1 MTDLWQTTL
10 QSVFDADLFDLDD
23 WQSSCQIVPNLE
35 RDNEQASNEIGGQP
49 LQDGFFS
56 LYKPDPQIKN
66 KLGALAP
73 LADLL
78 KRGMAT
84 PEWKRLRENTVGQQL
99 GAAVGSQ
106 GLFQQVL
113 ANLPEEVKEKAKKAQ
128 ETQSQADE
136 QAEQA
141 QGLESLADMLE
152 GIGEFSKS
160 GEAEAEG
167 KVIEE
172 QAKNSQTWADE
183 ALQAYEQT
191 ANDHEAQI
199 ANAFNQAAAAAADQA
214 DQAQSLATAFSVA
227 AGGDAEHIDASMLR
241 AAMQALQQN
250 PNLRD
255 LADLLGYAKRMVRGE
270 WRQAVKGNRNMTGY
284 VQHELQPQRMA
295 SSELLAMTS
304 TSPAIRADFT
314 RRVVENAVVHRHYD
328 GEEQKGQGPMVF
340 VPDQSLSMTGPQ
352 HSMCVALEWAL
363 LEIARKENRDFISI
377 PFSGRGQYHVYKAPP
392 KGQPDAEGLLEH
404 LAHFYGGGTEPY
416 APLGKA
422 QDIIEAQSLE
432 ADVLLIT
439 DGSFEQPTPE
449 FVERVKALKK
459 TKIVVVTIGG
469 WGDAVAGAFAH
480 KIINVRDLIEDRDQL
495 REAVKEIV

>member
-10 QSVFDADLFDLDD
+10 QTIFNADLFDLDD

-35 RDNEQASNEIGGQP
+35 KDNDKAGNEIGGQP
-49 LQDGFFS
+49 LQDGFFG
-56 LYKPDPQIKN
+56 LYKPDPQMKPSP
-66 KLGALAP
+66 GALAP

-84 PEWKRLRENTVGQQL
+84 PEWERLRENTVGQQL

-113 ANLPEEVKEKAKKAQ
+113 NNLPDEVKEKAKEACESQ
-128 ETQSQADE
+128 EIADE
-136 QAEQA
+136 EAEQA
-141 QGLESLADMLE
+141 AGLESLADMLE
-152 GIGEFSKS
+152 GIGEEEKAA
-160 GEAEAEG
+160 EAKAEAE
-167 KVIEE
+167 ILE
-172 QAKNSQTWADE
+172 QKAQVDQAQADE
-183 ALQAYEQT
+183 ALQAYEQ
-191 ANDHEAQI
+191 AAQGHEAQI
-199 ANAFNQAAAAAADQA
+199 ANAFNQAASEAADQA

-227 AGGDAEHIDASMLR
+227 AGGDADHIDASVLK

-250 PNLRD
+250 PNLKD

-284 VQHELQPQRMA
+284 IQHELQPQRMA

-328 GEEQKGQGPMVF
+328 GEEQQGQGPIILIR
-340 VPDQSLSMTGPQ
+340 DESESMTGHQ
-352 HSMCVALEWAL
+352 HSMAVALEWAL

-377 PFSGRGQYHVYKAPP
+377 PFSGRGQYHIYKAPP

-404 LAHFYGGGTEPY
+404 LAHFYGGGTELYVPMCKG
-416 APLGKA
+416 LE
-422 QDIIEAQSLE
+422 IVEAQNLE
-432 ADVLLIT
+432 ADILLIT
-439 DGSFEQPTPE
+439 DGSFEQPEPD

-469 WGDAVAGAFAH
+469 WGDAVAGQFAH
-480 KIINVRDLIEDRDQL
+480 KVINVRDLVDDRDQL
-495 REAVKEIV
+495 REAIREIV